1 MPKTTPN
8 DLEKQIRE
16 IICNM
21 TGMEMEEV
29 TPEGHFYR
37 DLGIDSVKGIE
48 MAVALQEKYNIRLD
62 DSLLPKLTNVK
73 LVAQE
78 VNRLLS
84 KKK

>member
-1 MPKTTPN
+1 MPKISMK
-8 DLEKQIRE
+8 DLETQIRE
-16 IICNM
+16 IICDM

-29 TPEGHFYR
+29 TLEGHFYR
-37 DLGIDSVKGIE
+37 DMGIDSVKGIE

-62 DSLLPKLTNVK
+62 DSMLPKLINVK
-73 LVAQE
+73 LVAEE

>member
-1 MPKTTPN
+1 MSQINIK
-8 DLEKQIRE
+8 DLETQIRE

-21 TGMEMEEV
+21 TGMEIEEV
-29 TPEGHFYR
+29 TLEGHFYR

-62 DSLLPKLTNVK
+62 DSMLPKLTNVK
-73 LVAQE
+73 LVAEE
-78 VNRLLS
+78 VNRLLN

>member
-1 MPKTTPN
+1 MPKISVK
-8 DLEKQIRE
+8 DLETQIRE
-16 IICNM
+16 IVCNM

-29 TPEGHFYR
+29 TLGGHFYR
-37 DLGIDSVKGIE
+37 DFGIDSIKGIE

-62 DSLLPKLTNVK
+62 DSMLPELTNVK
-73 LVAQE
+73 LIVEE